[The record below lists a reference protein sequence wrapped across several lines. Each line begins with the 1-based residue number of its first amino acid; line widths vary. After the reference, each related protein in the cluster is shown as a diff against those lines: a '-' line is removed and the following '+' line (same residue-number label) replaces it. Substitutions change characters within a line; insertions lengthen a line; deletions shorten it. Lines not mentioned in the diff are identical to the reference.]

1 MSGSK
6 DREQRREERETAEA
20 GAAGDAKRKKLLQA
34 ASAAAFLV
42 IIAVAVLIVVESNKS
57 SGGDATNIKDVAAVE
72 SILQGIPQTGMKL
85 GEPQAKVALV
95 EFGDLKC
102 PVCKAFSEQIVPPV
116 IESEVRGG
124 TATIEF
130 RNFTIIDEE
139 STPAGAAALAA
150 GEQGRGWNFVE
161 LFYRNQGLETDHY
174 VSDEFLTAV
183 AKKAGVEDIARWDR
197 ERQSSAILARVKKT
211 TAEAEAFGFS
221 GTPSFAVEGPSTDG
235 LEPIGFPESS
245 GDLEAAIAK
254 AR

>member
-1 MSGSK
+1 VSGSK

-20 GAAGDAKRKKLLQA
+20 GAAGEARRKKLLQA

-72 SILQGIPQTGMKL
+72 SILQGIPQTGMRL
-85 GEPQAKVALV
+85 GEPQAKVTLV

-116 IESEVRGG
+116 IESQVRGG
-124 TATIEF
+124 TAAIEF
-130 RNFTIIDEE
+130 RNFTIIDAE

-183 AKKAGVEDIARWDR
+183 AKNAGVKDIARWDR
-197 ERQSSAILARVKKT
+197 ERQSSQILAQVKKT
-211 TAEAEAFGFS
+211 TAEAEALGFS
-221 GTPSFAVEGPSTDG
+221 GTPSFAVEGPATDG